1 MASITF
7 GAVNGNWSDDTKWV
21 GGVKPTAADDAL
33 LTATSA
39 NVTVD
44 GANVCKSLDCT
55 AYTGTLTFNNAGQSL
70 SIGNASG
77 GAAIFVAGMTVTY
90 TAGLGI
96 AFVSTSNNGGTGWGV
111 TTGSKAL
118 PTLTFNG
125 AGGKWVFQDDY
136 ISTTVG
142 DVVLTAGTL
151 DTNGKTINVRTV
163 ASNNS
168 NTRTLTL
175 GASSITL
182 TGSASVWNFTTGT
195 GLTFNCGTSNIFS
208 TGTNA
213 SFVGGVQTFNNVTM
227 SGGGAMN
234 MGGTG
239 IVTTFANLTITGQA
253 TKNESFIMFP
263 NPTITGTFT
272 LNANSATNRLLLQ
285 SSVAGT
291 PHTITAAALVCTNV
305 IDFMDITGA
314 GAATWTTGASGAT
327 AFGDAGGNSGI
338 TFTTPVTQT
347 ATGTASFTWSTH
359 GWTTRVP
366 LPQDNVVINNA
377 FVAGRTITTD
387 MPRLGKNIDFTGV
400 TGSPN
405 LNLGSGGGS
414 VSCFG
419 SFTLAAGLGT
429 ITLSGSLAPLG
440 RSSNTFTSAGKT
452 FGGGSSIQFTGTGT
466 YTLQDALNTIGAIS
480 VSSVGG
486 TLNTGG
492 FAITCTSFTSGGGA
506 GTWTS
511 GGSTVTVTGLSGT
524 VIALSNQTVTGT
536 PNVTISTA
544 STTARSFVG
553 IGSGP
558 WGTLTYTIANSP
570 GSLTLSGAQTF
581 NTLNVASGR
590 ILTMPASTTVTF
602 TNFNVNG
609 TNNGYLYLP
618 GVIGNY
624 VTYNTSVLGSLS
636 TIEYAVRVA
645 LDSYAGTLYLA
656 GWDSTHS
663 AILIT
668 PTRKLL
674 TYVLNTGVV
683 GIGNVAST
691 SAFPDPGSGYIWLR
705 SKLTI
710 SSALCEYWY
719 SNDNTDTFAS
729 VSWTSLGTPTGAN
742 AGTTPLLTQSGNP
755 VYGAISSGIAGAPG
769 KYRQRVEIIDGITRS
784 AYDATAKAFGANSSQ
799 DPQGNTWSVLG
810 TLAQAGDG
818 RVSLVSSTP
827 TTQAT
832 VSKSSGVVSVDYLTI
847 QDSAAT
853 GGAIWYAGSHSILV
867 SNDTGWNFRAPP
879 SGTPNLMMMGVG

>member
-55 AYTGTLTFNNAGQSL
+55 TYTGTLTFNNAGQSL

-77 GAAIFVAGMTVTY
+77 GAATFVAGMTVTY

-111 TTGSKAL
+111 TTGGKAL

-168 NTRTLTL
+168 NTRTFTL

-239 IVTTFANLTITGQA
+239 IVTTFANLTITGKA

-314 GAATWTTGASGAT
+314 GGATWTTGASGAT

-338 TFTTPVTQT
+338 TFTTPATQT
-347 ATGTASFTWSTH
+347 WSGTSGGNWSANA
-359 GWTTRVP
+359 WTSRVP
-366 LPQDNVVINNA
+366 LPQDDVVISSA
-377 FVAGRTITTD
+377 FSASQTVTFD
-387 MPRLGKNIDFTGV
+387 MPRLGKNIDWTGT
-400 TGSPN
+400 TGSPTVTTGTSTT
-405 LNLGSGGGS
+405 LFGSLTLVAGVGTLSGGGS
-414 VSCFG
+414 
-419 SFTLAAGLGT
+419 
-429 ITLSGSLAPLG
+429 ITFAG
-440 RSSNTFTSAGKT
+440 RSSFTITSAGHT
-452 FGGGSSIQFTGTGT
+452 ITSSPIVTAPSGT
-466 YTLQDALNTIGAIS
+466 YTLQDALSTTSLLSITIGTLTSNNFNVTALSFS
-480 VSSVGG
+480 VAGLG
-486 TLNTGG
+486 ATYN
-492 FAITCTSFTSGGGA
+492 A
-506 GTWTS
+506 GTSTMTLTGTNGGIFTRTNS
-511 GGSTVTVTGLSGT
+511 AAYNGGSDT
-524 VIALSNQTVTGT
+524 VILTN
-536 PNVTISTA
+536 A
-544 STTARSFVG
+544 STTTRTFSVSAVS
-553 IGSGP
+553 I
-558 WGTLTYTIANSP
+558 GTLTYTVANSP
-570 GSLTLSGAQTF
+570 GSLTLAGAGTF
-581 NTLNVASGR
+581 GTINVGSGR

-645 LDSYAGTLYLA
+645 LDSYAGTLYLT

-755 VYGAISSGIAGAPG
+755 VYGSISSGIAGAPG
-769 KYRQRVEIIDGITRS
+769 KYRQRVEIIDGVTRS
-784 AYDATAKAFGANSSQ
+784 TYNASAKAFGVNSSQ